1 MHTVLFYFI
10 NLICIWHYL
19 FVIQSRG
26 FCNLF
31 FWLQSFIEDN
41 SLHLE
46 QIYPHPLPQYV
57 ASNNPKLCESCFPK
71 HEIMNIV
78 PEPAPYKCS

>member
-1 MHTVLFYFI
+1 MHTVLFYYI

-26 FCNLF
+26 CCNLF
-31 FWLQSFIEDN
+31 FWLQSLIEDN

-46 QIYPHPLPQYV
+46 QNYPHPLPSMWPLTIQ
-57 ASNNPKLCESCFPK
+57 KLCESYFPR
-71 HEIMNIV
+71 HEIMDIV
-78 PEPAPYKCS
+78 PEPVPYK